1 MLLRRRQ
8 PGRSRRTALHL
19 HALPASQRK
28 SIRTSNPVER
38 LHEEVKR
45 RIKTRAVPPCAET
58 AATLFWAPLASGLIV
73 MREVDGWR
81 SLAERPDD
89 QVVDL
94 AA

>member
-1 MLLRRRQ
+1 
-8 PGRSRRTALHL
+8 
-19 HALPASQRK
+19 
-28 SIRTSNPVER
+28 
-38 LHEEVKR
+38 
-45 RIKTRAVPPCAET
+45 VPPCAET